1 VRRPRQLAV
10 VRALWESRDDLAQR
24 RDMTPTRVLPDAAI
38 IETALTLPGTAA
50 QMRTIPGF
58 TGRMRGN
65 DVPRYFAALTTARA
79 LQDAELPKAGAAVD
93 GPPPVRAW
101 QDKDP
106 AAAARLVV
114 ARAAVAAIADAH
126 RLPVENLLSPDF
138 LRRLCW
144 TPPAE
149 LTDDAVAGFLRAAG
163 ARPWQ
168 VATTAHVIG
177 QALRRA
183 AVKAEVEA
191 EASVDAAEPAPEAG
205 AETDEAA
212 AG

>member
-1 VRRPRQLAV
+1 
-10 VRALWESRDDLAQR
+10 
-24 RDMTPTRVLPDAAI
+24 M
-38 IETALTLPGTAA
+38 
-50 QMRTIPGF
+50 
-58 TGRMRGN
+58 
-65 DVPRYFAALTTARA
+65 
-79 LQDAELPKAGAAVD
+79 D

-126 RLPVENLLSPDF
+126 RLPVENLLSPDT

-149 LTDDAVAGFLRAAG
+149 LSDGAVAGFLQASG

-168 VATTAHVIG
+168 IEVTAHVIG

-183 AVKAEVEA
+183 AVKAEVA
-191 EASVDAAEPAPEAG
+191 ESAAEDAVAKVAQDAPEAL
-205 AETDEAA
+205 AQ
-212 AG
+212 